1 MEAALRPLLVFAV
14 GGIAYG
20 TIEMLY
26 RRYTHWTMILA
37 GGLAFALL
45 YLAYTTFAAGWSIWL
60 KALLGSGVITGIEL
74 AVGAGFNL
82 GLGWRIWDYS
92 GQPLNFKGQICLL
105 YSGLWY
111 LLSLP
116 IAWISAYLY
125 RIWF

>member
-1 MEAALRPLLVFAV
+1 MGFLD
-14 GGIAYG
+14 G
-20 TIEMLY
+20 
-26 RRYTHWTMILA
+26 
-37 GGLAFALL
+37 
-45 YLAYTTFAAGWSIWL
+45 
-60 KALLGSGVITGIEL
+60 LLGGPKRDTLPSGVTVRHFRTAYKYRLLAHFDAAFPGRETLLWDDETTGIEL
-74 AVGAGFNL
+74 AVGAVFNL